1 MQCDCYNLGVKKY
14 KISVITPFN
23 NTDLKLFDRCTKH
36 MLKQTIGFEN
46 VEWIVIIHNCKDGY
60 YEKVKKRI
68 GMYDNVVLKKLKN
81 DVHSASS
88 PRNYALDLVTGDY
101 LLFLD
106 SDDFLSNDCLEV
118 AYNTITETKSQI
130 VGFRR
135 SFVASKQGL
144 FPMVD
149 DILWNSAEKLIVADK
164 NNWNEEAVFYRDFLF
179 VTSHIFDSK
188 FIQNNHYRFDEDII
202 LAEDMHFMLQ
212 LIPKLNRIAFLP
224 QLIGYVYYLH
234 DSSMIQNNV
243 KTDEQLLSFA
253 RGFKKIY
260 DIDKQYGTQSL
271 ALYSCLP
278 MLANYILGS
287 TDVKVET
294 RIEIK
299 KLLEEAVSSSADK
312 IKDKHYRKLSKAVI
326 MNPVDPWKSEY
337 VINFVN
343 GQNDLIDILHN
354 NVNSDFGKYY
364 HFEKI
369 SNLKAYQE
377 NVPLHTYADYKPI
390 VNLYKKVGI
399 DNILTKHKVIR
410 FILKDNREM
419 IPCTREYTNKYIMSF
434 AEELR
439 GKHNFLIARSKKAT
453 GICNNGATIRDL
465 QSVIIRDYMFEYL
478 DSLTKDDAT
487 FASRKGMYFVDGQ
500 DTDYYG
506 LLKDALLD
514 KNIQQIVAL
523 NTNEI
528 LNCFKCLELNTK
540 SLIKDVAKINAN
552 RAKELRAIFKDGLNN
567 VAIKIWPKLERVI
580 GFGAGELYE
589 SNRSIKEYIGE
600 VAHNHGYY
608 FAEEA
613 TLGKS
618 VSDNSDLFESS
629 MSDCFY
635 ELLPIEKDTTN
646 LDTVLLTDAV
656 LHKTYQLVITNNSG
670 LYRYVTDHFIS
681 IKEKNVDYIRYT
693 VY

>member
-1 MQCDCYNLGVKKY
+1 
-14 KISVITPFN
+14 
-23 NTDLKLFDRCTKH
+23 
-36 MLKQTIGFEN
+36 MLKQTIGFN
-46 VEWIVIIHNCKDGY
+46 NIEWIVIVHNCKTGY
-60 YEKVKKRI
+60 LEKLKKRI
-68 GMYDNVVLKKLKN
+68 GMYDNVVLKELN
-81 DVHSASS
+81 NNVHSASS
-88 PRNYALDLVTGDY
+88 PRNYALDLVSGDFIV
-101 LLFLD
+101 FLD
-106 SDDFLSNDCLEV
+106 SDDFLSNDCLEN
-118 AYNTITETKSQI
+118 AYNTITETKAQI

-135 SFVASKQGL
+135 AFVSSKQGL

-149 DILWNSAEKLIVADK
+149 NILWNSAEKLIVADK
-164 NNWNEEAVFYRDFLF
+164 GTWDEEAVFYRDFLF
-179 VTSHIFDSK
+179 ITSHIFDSK
-188 FIQNNHYRFDEDII
+188 FIQSNNYRFDEDII

-234 DSSMIQNNV
+234 ESSMIQNNV

-278 MLANYILGS
+278 MLTNYILGS
-287 TDVKVET
+287 TDIKVET

-299 KLLEEAVSSSADK
+299 KLLEEAVNSSADK
-312 IKDKHYRKLSKAVI
+312 IKDKHYRKLVKAVI
-326 MNPVDPWKSEY
+326 MNPIDPWKSEY

-354 NVNSDFGKYY
+354 NVNSDFGKYF

-369 SNLKAYQE
+369 NNLKAYQE
-377 NVPLHTYADYKPI
+377 NVPLHTSIDYKPI
-390 VNLYKKVGI
+390 INLYKKVGV

-410 FILKDNREM
+410 FILKDNHEM

-434 AEELR
+434 AEEVR

-453 GICNNGATIRDL
+453 GVCNNGATIRDL
-465 QSVIIRDYMFEYL
+465 QSVIVRDYMFEYL
-478 DSLTKDDAT
+478 DSLIKEDAT
-487 FASRKGMYFVDGQ
+487 FTSKKGAYSVDEL
-500 DTDYYG
+500 DTNYYC

-514 KNIQQIVAL
+514 KDVQQIVAL

-528 LNCFKCLELNTK
+528 LNCFKCLEFNSK
-540 SLIKDVAKINAN
+540 FLIKDVAKIDKN
-552 RAKELRAIFKDGLNN
+552 RAKELRVIFKGGFKNI
-567 VAIKIWPKLERVI
+567 AIRIWPKLERII

-589 SNRSIKEYIGE
+589 SKRDLKEYIGDI
-600 VAHNHGYY
+600 AHNHGYY
-608 FAEEA
+608 FTEEA
-613 TLGKS
+613 VLGKS
-618 VSDNSDLFESS
+618 VNDNSDLFESS

-635 ELLPIEKDTTN
+635 ELLPIEKDATS
-646 LDTVLLTDAV
+646 LDTVLLTDVV

-681 IKEKNVDYIRYT
+681 IKEKNVDFIRYT

>member
-1 MQCDCYNLGVKKY
+1 MNKY

-36 MLKQTIGFEN
+36 MLKQTIGFN
-46 VEWIVIIHNCKDGY
+46 NIEWIVIVHNCKTGY
-60 YEKVKKRI
+60 LEKLKKRI
-68 GMYDNVVLKKLKN
+68 GMYDNVVLKELN
-81 DVHSASS
+81 NNVHSASS
-88 PRNYALDLVTGDY
+88 PRNYALDLVSGDFIV
-101 LLFLD
+101 FLD
-106 SDDFLSNDCLEV
+106 SDDFLSNDCLEN
-118 AYNTITETKSQI
+118 AYNTITETKAQI

-135 SFVASKQGL
+135 AFVSSKQGL

-149 DILWNSAEKLIVADK
+149 NILWNSAEKLIVADK
-164 NNWNEEAVFYRDFLF
+164 GTWDEEAVFYRDFLF
-179 VTSHIFDSK
+179 ITSHIFDSK
-188 FIQNNHYRFDEDII
+188 FIQSNNYRFDEDII

-234 DSSMIQNNV
+234 ESSMIQNNV

-278 MLANYILGS
+278 MLTNYILGS
-287 TDVKVET
+287 TDIKVET

-299 KLLEEAVSSSADK
+299 KLLEEAVNSSADK
-312 IKDKHYRKLSKAVI
+312 IKDKHYRKLVKAVI
-326 MNPVDPWKSEY
+326 MNPIDPWKSEY

-354 NVNSDFGKYY
+354 NVNSDFGKYF

-369 SNLKAYQE
+369 NNLKAYQE
-377 NVPLHTYADYKPI
+377 NVPLHTSIDYKPI
-390 VNLYKKVGI
+390 INLYKKVGV

-410 FILKDNREM
+410 FILKDNHEM

-434 AEELR
+434 AEEVR

-453 GICNNGATIRDL
+453 GVCNNGATIRDL
-465 QSVIIRDYMFEYL
+465 QSVIVRDYMFEYL
-478 DSLTKDDAT
+478 DSLIKEDAT
-487 FASRKGMYFVDGQ
+487 FTSKKGAYSVDEL
-500 DTDYYG
+500 DTNYYC

-514 KNIQQIVAL
+514 KDVQQIVAL

-528 LNCFKCLELNTK
+528 LNCFKCLELNSK
-540 SLIKDVAKINAN
+540 FLIKDVAKIDKN
-552 RAKELRAIFKDGLNN
+552 RAKELRVIFKGGFKNI
-567 VAIKIWPKLERVI
+567 AIRIWPKLERII

-589 SNRSIKEYIGE
+589 SKRDLKEYIGDI
-600 VAHNHGYY
+600 AHNHGYY
-608 FAEEA
+608 FTEEA
-613 TLGKS
+613 VLGKS
-618 VSDNSDLFESS
+618 VNDNSDLFESS

-635 ELLPIEKDTTN
+635 ELLPIEKDATS
-646 LDTVLLTDAV
+646 LDTVLLTDVV

-681 IKEKNVDYIRYT
+681 IKEKNVDFIRYT